1 MSEILTCDRGFQF
14 DAEVPTNTDIF
25 TGEPYADCADMDA
38 VIVRG
43 LGVVEACRNKSN
55 LVCPEGCPIIQRVH
69 ELNNQG

>member
-55 LVCPEGCPIIQRVH
+55 
-69 ELNNQG
+69 